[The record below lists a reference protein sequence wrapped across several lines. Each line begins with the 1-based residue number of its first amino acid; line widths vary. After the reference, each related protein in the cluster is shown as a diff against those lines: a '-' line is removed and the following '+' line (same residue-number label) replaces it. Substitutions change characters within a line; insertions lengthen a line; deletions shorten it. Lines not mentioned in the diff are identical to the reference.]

1 MWSGRGS
8 NGLQL
13 GMTIVVP
20 EELVSTFVSGLLGV
34 ADVEGGPTDEQV
46 SVISAVSNHLW
57 HQDVSLLNG
66 IAPGPLAEALNDD
79 ELRRRFVQLAIIVMF
94 CRHPHA
100 EEQVAHLDLYASAL
114 GIHGDELDAVSS
126 WISETTELA
135 SIDFIRSYGHY
146 LPALSDQV
154 AALVGGGDVLPE
166 VEALRLLPEGTL
178 GWAFL
183 GFYERNGFHLPG
195 PETPTPAY
203 YISHDMNH
211 VIAGYEPTGPGEISL
226 GAFKLAMSDT
236 DANWM
241 AFMTN
246 LLIHEAGLLKHG
258 STTQF
263 IPYGG
268 DIYPD
273 ANGQGALHLPGAASM
288 LGEAFERGSAV
299 HGDFSQI
306 DHLGIAHRPLEEIRA
321 EYGVVPRSDG
331 IDGGLGTGLGSNGRQ
346 R

>member
-1 MWSGRGS
+1 MAIAVP
-8 NGLQL
+8 QE
-13 GMTIVVP
+13 IVP
-20 EELVSTFVSGLLGV
+20 TFVSGLLGV
-34 ADVEGGPTDEQV
+34 ADVDGGPTDEQV
-46 SVISAVSNHLW
+46 SVISAVSSHLW
-57 HQDVSLLNG
+57 HQDASVLNG
-66 IAPGPLAEALNDD
+66 IEPGPLAQALTDD
-79 ELRRRFVQLAIIVMF
+79 DVRRRFVQLAIIVMF
-94 CRHPHA
+94 CRHPHS
-100 EEQVAHLDLYASAL
+100 EEQVAQLDRYASAL

-126 WISETTELA
+126 WISESTELA
-135 SIDFIRSYGHY
+135 SIDFIRSYGNY
-146 LPALSDQV
+146 LPALSDKV
-154 AALVGGGDVLPE
+154 ADYAGGGDVLPE

-183 GFYERNGFHLPG
+183 RFYERNGFHLPG
-195 PETPTPAY
+195 PTTPTPAY

-273 ANGQGALHLPGAASM
+273 ADGQGALHLPGAASM

-306 DHLGIAHRPLEEIRA
+306 DHLGIAHRPLAEIRA

-331 IDGGLGTGLGSNGRQ
+331 IDGGLGTGLASARGLR
-346 R
+346 